1 MSDLSSCID
10 VVGHGCVVFDYNL
23 DSCKASSRIQEQLRN
38 QHPYLSIMPA
48 SASPPHSNTSRIA
61 RQSNLRG
68 FQRRIPRN
76 HRFLI
81 VPERFRIPFTFRWRC
96 SSSLT
101 PWPPMRRSPASTS
114 RSSFLIFNWTL
125 RPVKRTLLNACSRGS
140 AYSDKS
146 GNDPVSGRKL
156 GAFARDIMPNDLV
169 VDGAVGLVIS
179 HILDS

>member
-1 MSDLSSCID
+1 
-10 VVGHGCVVFDYNL
+10 
-23 DSCKASSRIQEQLRN
+23 
-38 QHPYLSIMPA
+38 MPA
-48 SASPPHSNTSRIA
+48 SASPPQSNTSRIA

-101 PWPPMRRSPASTS
+101 PWRPNETQPCQHLP
-114 RSSFLIFNWTL
+114 SSFLIFNWTL

-140 AYSDKS
+140 AGSSKS

-156 GAFARDIMPNDLV
+156 GAFARGIMTNDLV